1 MLPIRIR
8 PTRLARR
15 CLVGRERK
23 NGC

>member
-15 CLVGRERK
+15 RLVGRERK